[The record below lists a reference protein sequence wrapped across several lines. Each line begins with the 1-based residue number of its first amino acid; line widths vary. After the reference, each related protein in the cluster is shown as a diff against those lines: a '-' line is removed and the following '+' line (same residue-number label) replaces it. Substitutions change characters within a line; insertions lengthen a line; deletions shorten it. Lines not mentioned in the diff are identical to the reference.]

1 MAGLAPLGVLCEIA
15 PPLPAGPGAAVVTV
29 LRRLL
34 NGDPGALRDPR
45 LGEALVL
52 AAVAHRFAACLLAD
66 LGLAPEL
73 PMHVRARSMGQVR
86 RKRVPGSAL
95 VWEGVEPRVVRPLP
109 RVRAFLST
117 ISVALVRATVAWAPP
132 VALALPKERYRVV
145 ANHVTAVLAHHFLAA
160 DEVDAYVVEH
170 APCGSRSLA
179 AVCQTLVGVLAPVCE
194 CSWQSVAG
202 GVAITDAVLLT
213 GRSRAQM
220 FRVRKALHPGIAR
233 SSFSR
238 G

>member
-1 MAGLAPLGVLCEIA
+1 M
-15 PPLPAGPGAAVVTV
+15 AVVAV

-34 NGDPGALRDPR
+34 SGDPGALRDPR

-73 PMHVRARSMGQVR
+73 PMHVRARPMGQVR
-86 RKRVPGSAL
+86 RKRVPATAL
-95 VWEGVEPRVVRPLP
+95 MWEGLEPRVVRPLP
-109 RVRAFLST
+109 RVRAFLNT
-117 ISVALVRATVAWAPP
+117 ASVALVQDTVAWAPP
-132 VALALPKERYRVV
+132 VALALPRERYRVV

-179 AVCQTLVGVLAPVCE
+179 TVCQTLVAVLAPVCE
-194 CSWQSVAG
+194 GSWRSMVG
-202 GVAITDAVLLT
+202 GVSAADAILLT
-213 GRSRAQM
+213 GLSRAQV
-220 FRVRKALHPGIAR
+220 FRVRKALHG
-233 SSFSR
+233 S
-238 G
+238 GV